1 MRSAAGAA
9 FAILTML
16 ASTVSALSQNAPW
29 PTKAVHWI
37 NTAAPGSSGDIM
49 ARIVA
54 DRLAAMWGQPIVQDN
69 RPGAAGNLAAQ
80 AAARSAPD
88 GYHFFFAVASTLAVN
103 PSTFAN
109 VPFNAERDFVPV
121 VMIGFSPFMIAVNPA
136 VPANTM
142 ADLIALA
149 KKQPGKL
156 SYATSG
162 TRNLQH
168 ITGEMLKLKAGID
181 LLNVP
186 YRGSPFA
193 ANDTIAGRTE
203 VYIDS
208 VPAMSAHIGG
218 DKLRIIAVTSKTRLA
233 GYESIPTVAETVPGF
248 APSGWFALVA
258 PAGTPPDVLARVNKD
273 VNTVLALQEVK
284 DLLRRYAV
292 FNGGGSLEEVQAF
305 MRAERTAWGDA
316 VRGAGIKP
324 E

>member
-1 MRSAAGAA
+1 MSYVSGIAL
-9 FAILTML
+9 AIVTLL
-16 ASTVSALSQNAPW
+16 ASTLSALSQTASW
-29 PTKAVHWI
+29 PTKAVHWT

-54 DRLAAMWGQPIVQDN
+54 DRLAAMWGQPIIHDN

-80 AAARSAPD
+80 AAARSEPD
-88 GYHFFFAVASTLAVN
+88 GYPFFFAVASTLAVN
-103 PSTFAN
+103 PYTFASL
-109 VPFNAERDFVPV
+109 PFDAERDFVPV
-121 VMIGFSPFMIAVNPA
+121 VMIGFSPFMFAVNPA
-136 VPANTM
+136 VPVNTM

-162 TRNLQH
+162 
-168 ITGEMLKLKAGID
+168 ID
-181 LLNVP
+181 ILNVP

-218 DKLRIIAVTSKTRLA
+218 DKLRVIAVTSKTRLA
-233 GYESIPTVAETVPGF
+233 GYDSIPTVAETVPGF
-248 APSGWFALVA
+248 SPSGWFALVA
-258 PAGTPPDVLARVNKD
+258 PTGTPPAVLARVNKD

-284 DLLRRYAV
+284 DLLKRYAV